1 MKTHFLKLTDAHT
14 GKPMLVRADD
24 IGAVCEGPETH
35 QVKGARLHVRGS
47 VLASMESVED
57 IEKMPTE
64 FIEDKERRD
73 YAAAMKGVQV
83 AADMIESLAH
93 KTPSGEPQTH

>member
-24 IGAVCEGPETH
+24 IGAVCDGHDSH

-47 VLASMESVED
+47 VLVSMESVEE
-57 IEKMPTE
+57 IEKMLAE
-64 FIEDKERRD
+64 WISLNKRLSDLDAEAKVGQ
-73 YAAAMKGVQV
+73 AAEILRGIATVR
-83 AADMIESLAH
+83 
-93 KTPSGEPQTH
+93 GEPQTH

>member
-35 QVKGARLHVRGS
+35 QVKGARMHVRGS
-47 VLASMESVED
+47 IVIATESVE
-57 IEKMPTE
+57 EVAKMLE
-64 FIEDKERRD
+64 EWISLNKRLSDLDAEAKVGQ
-73 YAAAMKGVQV
+73 AAEILRGIATVR
-83 AADMIESLAH
+83 
-93 KTPSGEPQTH
+93 GEPQTH